1 MAPDKYKLQEEK
13 IMSNMLPRGYKKG
26 DCYNCLGRGTMDC
39 PMCNGGRDCKIC
51 NGRGWIVC
59 PRCKGSGKE

>member
-1 MAPDKYKLQEEK
+1 
-13 IMSNMLPRGYKKG
+13 MSNMLPRGYKKG

-39 PMCNGGRDCKIC
+39 PMCNGGRDCKVC